1 MIRTL
6 FKAMF
11 NCIAF
16 ILIGLYLIGI
26 GLIDQTFWNIFR

>member
-16 ILIGLYLIGI
+16 VLIGLCLIGI
-26 GLIDQTFWNIFR
+26 GLIDQTFWSILR